1 MEPTLLKKHLK
12 KLKILLHPDKNRDNQ
27 ELAKKVGAMR
37 TRLPHKAGAHSMPLV
52 TAQAFEAVGEAQRM
66 LEDEAKMS
74 FVHKV
79 LDEAKEKTKFQLAE
93 KRAQA
98 KKAKEVFHDTPA
110 VVCP

>member
-1 MEPTLLKKHLK
+1 
-12 KLKILLHPDKNRDNQ
+12 
-27 ELAKKVGAMR
+27 
-37 TRLPHKAGAHSMPLV
+37 
-52 TAQAFEAVGEAQRM
+52 M